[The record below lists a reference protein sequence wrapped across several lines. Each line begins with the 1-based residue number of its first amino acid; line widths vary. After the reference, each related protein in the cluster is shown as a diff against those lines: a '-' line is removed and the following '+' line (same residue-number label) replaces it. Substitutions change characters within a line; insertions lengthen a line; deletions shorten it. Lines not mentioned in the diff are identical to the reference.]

1 MIKFFCGTSTL
12 MLVRGQFVNCVFA
25 LHAPVCSS
33 AAILQA
39 PHHQPPN
46 QWILGCRCLQVL
58 KLCLVQPRLWPQ
70 SQWKPVCIHLL
81 AASFVC
87 AVKTIFLLRTS
98 DKVQKTM
105 GPGIEPIC
113 GTYCGLWDSR
123 SPDLEGSLQDVFIYF
138 GTPDN
143 TFSFYFVCSD
153 WHHDVFL
160 LPTKRR
166 VCGPLGFIVPR

>member
-12 MLVRGQFVNCVFA
+12 MLVRGQFVTCLFA

-81 AASFVC
+81 QASFVC

-113 GTYCGLWDSR
+113 GVSVIWPFRSADLLW
-123 SPDLEGSLQDVFIYF
+123 
-138 GTPDN
+138 
-143 TFSFYFVCSD
+143 
-153 WHHDVFL
+153 
-160 LPTKRR
+160 
-166 VCGPLGFIVPR
+166 PLGF